1 MGRFFTR
8 EFLLFL
14 NIPKHVYLP
23 LSIYSIIY
31 VIFIILDLSSELKF
45 TNIFISSF
53 IAVFIISEANFKEDF
68 ETGVIEKLIIEN
80 ENLTMYVF
88 SKLLVQFLFIFIP
101 MLAIGLAFNGLFNG
115 LPENLSLFKYSI
127 SYLACLLTL
136 SIFFN
141 LGSIVSIRKGSSLN
155 ALITIP
161 FLIPFIILVKGLF
174 VDGQWIPNFY
184 FLMAY
189 FIFSISFINLVIVR
203 VIRIQA
209 K

>member
-1 MGRFFTR
+1 MGRFLTR

-14 NIPKHVYLP
+14 NIPKHIYLP

-45 TNIFISSF
+45 ANIFISSF

-68 ETGVIEKLIIEN
+68 ESGVIEKLIIEN

-101 MLAIGLAFNGLFNG
+101 MLAIGLVFNG

-174 VDGQWIPNFY
+174 VDGQWIPNFN

-189 FIFSISFINLVIVR
+189 FIFSISFINLIIVR
-203 VIRIQA
+203 VIKIQA

>member
-101 MLAIGLAFNGLFNG
+101 MLAIGLAFNGL
-115 LPENLSLFKYSI
+115 PENLSLFKYSI

-189 FIFSISFINLVIVR
+189 FIFSVSFINLLIVR